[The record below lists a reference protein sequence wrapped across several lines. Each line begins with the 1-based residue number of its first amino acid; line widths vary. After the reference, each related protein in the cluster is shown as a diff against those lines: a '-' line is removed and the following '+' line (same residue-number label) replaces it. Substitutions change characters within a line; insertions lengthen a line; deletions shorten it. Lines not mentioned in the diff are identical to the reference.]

1 MHSKWRRY
9 EILLPLQFND
19 GENIPD
25 EWLGEANSEFAD
37 HFGAA
42 SFETQIIK
50 GQWTNAG
57 SVYSDQLCRFVIDVQ
72 DSAENQRWMKG
83 YRDRWKSRLKQ
94 LELWLVSFQIRVE

>member
-1 MHSKWRRY
+1 MPSKWRRY

-25 EWLGEANSEFAD
+25 EWLGEANAEFVE

-42 SFETQIIK
+42 SFETQVVQ

-57 SVYSDQLCRFVIDVQ
+57 RVYSDQLCKFVIDVQ
-72 DSAENQRWMKG
+72 DISENKKWMKA
-83 YRDRWKSRLKQ
+83 YRDRWKARLRQ
-94 LELWLVSFQIRVE
+94 IELCLVSFAIRIE